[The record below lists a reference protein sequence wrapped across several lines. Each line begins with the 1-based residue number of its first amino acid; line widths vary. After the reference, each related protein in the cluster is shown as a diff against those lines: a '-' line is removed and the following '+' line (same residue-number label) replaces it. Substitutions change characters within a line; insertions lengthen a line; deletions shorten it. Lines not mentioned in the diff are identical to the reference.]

1 MKCLSVSR
9 KLEVKQLGL
18 PSCSYKGGNMANIID
33 FDDLKKDSGD
43 LKNLQDS
50 ELQKLSSNI
59 QKQLDY
65 DIQIEEL
72 EETLK
77 ELKRERAILSEDT
90 IPQQMQELGI
100 SDTTMADGS
109 RVTIKEGFHCRIPKD
124 KIEEA
129 HTYLRENELG
139 DIIKNQVITSFGTG
153 EDNMA
158 GDLAGHIQDQYGITP
173 DVKESVHPSTLKA
186 TLKKRHEEGLS
197 DPDDLFG
204 IFIRP
209 ETKITKGKKQ

>member
-1 MKCLSVSR
+1 
-9 KLEVKQLGL
+9 
-18 PSCSYKGGNMANIID
+18 MANVID
-33 FDDLKKDSGD
+33 FDDLKQDAGD
-43 LKNLQDS
+43 LKNLQDDDLS
-50 ELQKLSSNI
+50 GLSKLI
-59 QKQLDY
+59 QRQMQLDTM
-65 DIQIEEL
+65 IEDMEQS
-72 EETLK
+72 TK
-77 ELKRERAILSEDT
+77 ELKKERDILSQET
-90 IPQQMQELGI
+90 IPTKMQELGI
-100 SDTTMADGS
+100 NETTMKDGS
-109 RVTIKEGFHCRIPKD
+109 KITVKEGFHCRIPKD

-129 HTYLRENELG
+129 HAYLRQEDLG
-139 DIIKNQVITSFGTG
+139 DIIKNTVSTSFGTG

-158 GDLAGHIQDQYGITP
+158 GDLAGYIQQNYGITP

>member
-1 MKCLSVSR
+1 
-9 KLEVKQLGL
+9 
-18 PSCSYKGGNMANIID
+18 MANIID

-139 DIIKNQVITSFGTG
+139 DIIKNQVVTSFGTG

-209 ETKITKGKKQ
+209 ETKITKGKK

>member
-1 MKCLSVSR
+1 
-9 KLEVKQLGL
+9 
-18 PSCSYKGGNMANIID
+18 MANVID
-33 FDDLKKDSGD
+33 FDDLKQDAGD
-43 LKNLQDS
+43 LKNLQDDDLS
-50 ELQKLSSNI
+50 GLSKLI
-59 QKQLDY
+59 QRQMQLDTM
-65 DIQIEEL
+65 IEDMEQS
-72 EETLK
+72 TK
-77 ELKRERAILSEDT
+77 ELKKERDILSQET
-90 IPQQMQELGI
+90 IPTKMQELGI
-100 SDTTMADGS
+100 NETTMKDGS
-109 RVTIKEGFHCRIPKD
+109 KITVKEGFHCRIPKD

-129 HTYLRENELG
+129 HAYLRQEDLG
-139 DIIKNQVITSFGTG
+139 DIIKNQVSTSFGTG

-158 GDLAGHIQDQYGITP
+158 GDLAGYIQENYGITP